1 MMVEIV
7 ILANIRK
14 TIIMRPH
21 VKVHHSGVQG
31 IKAGLRPNFRQIIIR
46 QVVVWQTGLKNNLTV
61 ILENIKT
68 NIYLYEGLDQSQ

>member
-1 MMVEIV
+1 MVVEKV

-14 TIIMRPH
+14 AIILRPH

-46 QVVVWQTGLKNNLTV
+46 QVVVWQTGLKTNLRSFLT
-61 ILENIKT
+61 I
-68 NIYLYEGLDQSQ
+68 